1 MKIKNEIGWG
11 KNVLKVKKQTKRK
24 GKRKAKENG
33 KGMKN
38 EKKKG
43 KRKRKE
49 NACKRGKKRGK
60 ESGRK
65 AKTKGKGWEKHVQ
78 KKRERER
85 TSKKWRE
92 WKNGER
98 TGREIDE
105 EKASSVSSIRRFI
118 YCTWLNHGGARTFST
133 FALLWNGS
141 KEQRRRTK
149 RKCAV
154 NKCLSGRLNLYKLG
168 QAPHSFA
175 DLAKHVNTI
184 INWNWKWIAHW
195 GWMDHSAAR
204 SVSSFQCMVP
214 SATLQVI
221 PLPKLCF
228 WGPELVRT
236 A

>member
-1 MKIKNEIGWG
+1 MKAYRTVGRPMLLPPE
-11 KNVLKVKKQTKRK
+11 LQTSNSSDNCNWRRRYWARGHHKFQLSLVNRGDWAKRLISC
-24 GKRKAKENG
+24 RN
-33 KGMKN
+33 
-38 EKKKG
+38 
-43 KRKRKE
+43 
-49 NACKRGKKRGK
+49 
-60 ESGRK
+60 
-65 AKTKGKGWEKHVQ
+65 TQ